1 MIYWTDKEFVEW
13 SQPEG
18 SGQQSYVQVKD
29 SDDGCP
35 PQVCLGTSA
44 MDSDD
49 LRWMICI
56 VGLSALSAKFAD
68 TKPSGAAGGT
78 EGGNV
83 TLEKKRLPKDLRV
96 AFQ

>member
-1 MIYWTDKEFVEW
+1 MDKEFVGW

-56 VGLSALSAKFAD
+56 VWLSALSAKFAD
-68 TKPSGAAGGT
+68 TKT

-83 TLEKKRLPKDLRV
+83 ALEKKRLPKDLRV
-96 AFQ
+96 AFR